1 MAFDTF
7 VNQITAAGLQ
17 AMHLTLFLIG
27 AYLVWRHE
35 TSQRSATV
43 VAQVR

>member
-7 VNQITAAGLQ
+7 VNQITAAGFQ
-17 AMHLTLFLIG
+17 AMHLTPFLIG
-27 AYLVWRHE
+27 AYLVWRRQM
-35 TSQRSATV
+35 SQRSSPV